1 MRTSESKGHW
11 QRYDSSAVLDL
22 KFLLRTRRKTD
33 RNFKS
38 TALGR
43 LAQLVEHL
51 VYTERVGG
59 SSPSPP
65 TGLRCSAASA
75 GKPALSAKAARSKI
89 FSIKQKVRRRPRAA
103 ADVVRKRC
111 PR

>member
-38 TALGR
+38 TALGGA
-43 LAQLVEHL
+43 LS
-51 VYTERVGG
+51 ERIAAASVARME
-59 SSPSPP
+59 P
-65 TGLRCSAASA
+65 TGRRKAPPDDRLRAIR
-75 GKPALSAKAARSKI
+75 GDHARPMTSTRSPGGTPLRV
-89 FSIKQKVRRRPRAA
+89 FSWHRR
-103 ADVVRKRC
+103 
-111 PR
+111 